1 MPRQPRLI
9 VPDVALHVIQRGNN
23 RSACFV
29 SDSDRL
35 LYLLHLGDLSKK
47 FSCAVHA
54 YCLMPNHVHLLLTPG
69 AAQDCAALM
78 RELGQRYV
86 QYFNRRYKRSGT
98 LWEGRFRSCVA
109 ESASYV
115 LACYRYIEL
124 NPVRACIVAKPDDY
138 LWSSFRANSGARTE
152 SLLSPHL
159 EYLALGAHPAARS
172 AAYVGLFERA
182 LEPSLLDGIRNATNG
197 GYPLGSESFKSA
209 LLASLGRKVEPARP
223 RRPGKEAR
231 KSGSDPDF
239 LTTEV

>member
-1 MPRQPRLI
+1 MAI
-9 VPDVALHVIQRGNN
+9 HVIQRGNN

-29 SDSDRL
+29 TDSDRL
-35 LYLLHLGDLSKK
+35 LYLLHLRELSKK

-69 AAQDCAALM
+69 DAQACAALM

-86 QYFNRRYKRSGT
+86 QYFNRRYKRTGT
-98 LWEGRFRSCVA
+98 LWEGRFRSCVT

-124 NPVRACIVAKPDDY
+124 NPVRACIVGRPDDY
-138 LWSSFRANSGARTE
+138 LWSSFRANSGERSE
-152 SLLSPHL
+152 SLVSPHP
-159 EYLALGAHPAARS
+159 EYLALGTHTTARS
-172 AAYVGLFERA
+172 AAYIGLFA
-182 LEPSLLDGIRNATNG
+182 NPLEPSLLDGIRNATNG

-209 LLASLGRKVEPARP
+209 LLASLGQKVEPARP
-223 RRPGKEAR
+223 GRPRKEAR

-239 LTTEV
+239 VTTGV